1 MYKILIVEDN
11 KKLANE
17 LSVLLTRSGYVCDS
31 IVDFENVCDYV
42 INYNPDLL
50 LLDINLP
57 VYDGYY
63 ILREIRSK
71 SNMPIIIV
79 TSRNS
84 DMDELMGMNLGA
96 DDFITKPYN
105 HNILLARVS
114 RIIDRIYD
122 NNSRSVFSHKNLQL
136 DLSLNQITFET
147 NKIELTKN
155 ETRILEKLIQSPNHV
170 VSRDDLM
177 EFLWESNEFIDD
189 NTLTVNINRLRKKI
203 MDIGINEYIVTK
215 RGKGYTLI

>member
-1 MYKILIVEDN
+1 MYRILIVEDN
-11 KKLANE
+11 KKLADE
-17 LSVLLTRSGYVCDS
+17 LSVLLSRSGYDCN
-31 IVDFENVCDYV
+31 ILQNFENAVEDV
-42 INYNPDLL
+42 INYGPDLL

-63 ILREIRSK
+63 ILREIRSR
-71 SNMPIIIV
+71 SNVPVIIV

-105 HNILLARVS
+105 HNILIARITRIFDRLNSTNTKS
-114 RIIDRIYD
+114 RFIHQ
-122 NNSRSVFSHKNLQL
+122 SLEL
-136 DLSLNQITFET
+136 DISQNQIIFET
-147 NKIELTKN
+147 RKVELTKN
-155 ETRILEKLIQSPNHV
+155 ETKILERLIQNPSLI

-203 MDIGINEYIVTK
+203 NEIGIDEYIVTK
-215 RGKGYTLI
+215 RGRGYTLI

>member
-1 MYKILIVEDN
+1 MYRILIVEDN
-11 KKLANE
+11 IKLANE
-17 LSVLLTRSGYVCDS
+17 LSVLLTRSGYTCD
-31 IVDFENVCDYV
+31 IIENFENVSDDAIRYK
-42 INYNPDLL
+42 PDLL

-105 HNILLARVS
+105 HNILLARIS
-114 RIIDRIYD
+114 RVFDRVYD
-122 NNSRSVFSHKNLQL
+122 RSSRSTFSHENLQL
-136 DLSLNQITFET
+136 DLSLNQIQFQN

-155 ETRILEKLIQSPNHV
+155 ETRILEHLIENPKRII
-170 VSRDDLM
+170 SRDDLM
-177 EFLWESNEFIDD
+177 VFLWESNEFIDD

-203 MDIGINEYIVTK
+203 KAIGIDEYIVTK
-215 RGKGYTLI
+215 RGQGYTLI